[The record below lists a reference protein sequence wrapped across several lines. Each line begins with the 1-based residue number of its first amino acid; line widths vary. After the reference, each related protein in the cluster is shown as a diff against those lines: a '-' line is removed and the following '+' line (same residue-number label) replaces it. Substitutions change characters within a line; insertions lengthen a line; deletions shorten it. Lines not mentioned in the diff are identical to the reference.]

1 MKNFIITGGQDYTSE
16 DVLLTFSAT
25 NTRHTVPISI
35 TDDVINE
42 NTEEFFARLVI
53 ESTQSGRIE
62 LEPEQATIQITD
74 NDGRSLY
81 NV

>member
-1 MKNFIITGGQDYTSE
+1 M
-16 DVLLTFSAT
+16 
-25 NTRHTVPISI
+25 PISI

-53 ESTQSGRIE
+53 ETAQSGRIE
-62 LEPEQATIQITD
+62 LKPEQATIQITD